1 MDQEFEVAWQI
12 LQVSFFQPLIVLVAT
27 VFDSRSDVRVYYI
40 LSSYYPMKEPAFIW
54 SL

>member
-1 MDQEFEVAWQI
+1 MDQEFEVVWQI

-27 VFDSRSDVRVYYI
+27 VFDSRSDVRVCYI
-40 LSSYYPMKEPAFIW
+40 LGSYYPMKEPAFIW